1 MKLKLHWQI
10 LISLALAIVI
20 SVVFIATGTEDSPLA
35 LKVIGVCDFVAVIFL
50 NALKM
55 LVVPLIAASIISGMI
70 GLGGDKNFGRLGIK
84 TMSYYMG
91 SGLIA
96 TLLGLFLVNVI
107 KPGQVSPAVAQ
118 KMLAQAEDSAQ
129 LLTRVEGR
137 SGADILEVFVR
148 MVPSNVISAA
158 TDNGQLLGVIFFC
171 ILFGFFIARLPNH
184 LKTFQVTFWQSIQEV
199 MMKLA
204 DLIIHFAPIGV
215 FALIVPKI
223 ITFGYDLVG
232 PVTKFFLTT
241 MLGLGIHF
249 GLILPLF
256 LMFFGVKPLQHY
268 RAMAPALL
276 TAFSTASS
284 VATLPVTMECVEKE
298 AGVSNRI
305 ASFTL
310 PLGATVNM
318 NGTALYECVGVIF
331 IAQFYAVVDPSFDFP
346 MSAQFM
352 VVVMALLSSVG
363 VAGIPASGLVALVV
377 IMEVVGLPLEYIG
390 IIYVIER
397 ILDMCRTAVNVF
409 SDSVGAVIIAKSEGE
424 TGIYSKTAG

>member
-10 LISLALAIVI
+10 LLSLVLAVII
-20 SVVFIATGTEDSPLA
+20 SVIFLATGTEESPVA
-35 LKVIGVCDFVAVIFL
+35 LKVIGGCDFVAIIFL

-70 GLGGDKNFGRLGIK
+70 GLGGEKNFGRLGIK
-84 TMSYYMG
+84 TISYYMG

-96 TLLGLFLVNVI
+96 TLLGLFLVNLI
-107 KPGQVSPAVAQ
+107 KPGHVSEEVAR
-118 KMLAQAEDSAQ
+118 KILAQAEDSAQ

-137 SGADILEVFVR
+137 SGTDIIDIFIR
-148 MVPSNVISAA
+148 MVPPNVISAA

-171 ILFGFFIARLPNH
+171 LLFGFFIARLPDN
-184 LKTFQVTFWQSIQEV
+184 LRAFQINFWQSIQEV

-204 DLIIHFAPIGV
+204 NLIIHFAPIGV
-215 FALIVPKI
+215 FALILPKI
-223 ITFGYDLVG
+223 VTFGYDLVG

-249 GLILPLF
+249 GLILPIF
-256 LMFFGVKPLQHY
+256 LLVFRIKPFQHF
-268 RAMAPALL
+268 RTMSPALL

-331 IAQFYAVVDPSFDFP
+331 IAQFYSVIDPSFNFP
-346 MSAQFM
+346 MTAQFT
-352 VVVMALLSSVG
+352 VVVMALLASVG

-377 IMEVVGLPLEYIG
+377 IMEVVGIPLEYIG
-390 IIYVIER
+390 IVYVIER
-397 ILDMCRTAVNVF
+397 ILDMCRTAVNIF

-424 TGIYSKTAG
+424 TSVYNVIAE